1 MEAEIGSF
9 LIYDGGS
16 EKAEMIANINVT
28 MYGTKISTSRNQ
40 IFVLLH
46 TDENNIFIRLHAVV
60 IESK

>member
-1 MEAEIGSF
+1 MEAENGSF

-16 EKAEMIANINVT
+16 EKAEMIANINAT
-28 MYGTKISTSRNQ
+28 MNGTKISTSRNQ

-46 TDENNIFIRLHAVV
+46 TDGNNGIIRLNSEV

>member
-16 EKAEMIANINVT
+16 EKAEMIANINAT
-28 MYGTKISTSRNQ
+28 MNGTKISTSRNQ

>member
-1 MEAEIGSF
+1 MTNF
-9 LIYDGGS
+9 LKIYDGGS
-16 EKAEMIANINVT
+16 EKAEIISNLDIVL
-28 MYGTKISTSRNQ
+28 STSRNQ

>member
-1 MEAEIGSF
+1 MQADAGF
-9 LIYDGGS
+9 LMMYDGGS
-16 EKAEMIANINVT
+16 EKAELIANLNGAT
-28 MYGTKISTSRNQ
+28 NGTKISTSRNQ